1 MRKLAKSQRL
11 YLYQFCADMIHAE
24 LPLYDT
30 LLKLQQEGAKLLGK
44 GFSHKLKNI
53 TDRMRESTSI
63 SAVFEELIPRDE
75 LSVIHAAERSGSLAD
90 GFLTLVNV
98 IRYNAELSKKLIS
111 AVIFPIIMLVLAF
124 IVIAGYAVKVFPA
137 FEAVVPINS
146 WPGVTQAL
154 YHFGK
159 ALVEGLWLKI
169 VVGVIAGVFLIRFT
183 MGNLTGFFRDR
194 CLDKILPFSTYK
206 QIGASVFLN
215 NMALMLK
222 NGIPINDALEII
234 KLNSNRWLRH
244 HIDSM
249 LYKMSHGQNYGEA
262 LDSGLF
268 GHEELLNISLYAGL
282 PSFNQVLNSVS
293 SRSRDKIQEYIHK
306 LSGLLKSL
314 ATLVLGGCV
323 IWVFVSLFALSDT
336 ISQMTSF

>member
-11 YLYQFCADMIHAE
+11 YLYQFCSDMITAE

-44 GFSHKLKNI
+44 GFSNKLQNI
-53 TDRMRESTSI
+53 TDKMRESTSI
-63 SAVFEELIPRDE
+63 SAVFEGLIPRDE

-98 IRYNAELSKKLIS
+98 IRYNSELSKKLIS
-111 AVIFPIIMLVLAF
+111 AVTFPVIMLVLAF
-124 IVIAGYAVKVFPA
+124 MVIAGYAVKVFPA
-137 FEAVVPINS
+137 FEAVVPVDS
-146 WPGVTQAL
+146 WPTVTQAL

-159 ALVEGLWLKI
+159 ALTEGLWLKI
-169 VVGVIAGVFLIRFT
+169 IVGVIAGVLLIRFT
-183 MGNLTGFFRDR
+183 MANLTGFFRNR

-215 NMALMLK
+215 NIALMLK
-222 NGIPINDALEII
+222 NGIPINDSLEII

-244 HIDSM
+244 HIDNM
-249 LYKMSHGQNYGEA
+249 LYKMSQGQNYGDA

-293 SRSRDKIQEYIHK
+293 SRSRVKIQEYIHK

-314 ATLVLGGCV
+314 STLVLGGCV
-323 IWVFVSLFALSDT
+323 IWVFIALFALSDA